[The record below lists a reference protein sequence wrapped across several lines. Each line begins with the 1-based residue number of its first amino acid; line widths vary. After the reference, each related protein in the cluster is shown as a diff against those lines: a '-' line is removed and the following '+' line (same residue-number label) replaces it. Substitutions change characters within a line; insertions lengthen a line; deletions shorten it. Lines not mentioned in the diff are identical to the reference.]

1 MRVEHRNK
9 LLKLGLS
16 LKSVNQE
23 QHVVSVE
30 DVGDFGLV
38 RKRPA
43 SLHNSNERGLQHR
56 LNLVTAVFE
65 TVYEPLLQPFEGL
78 VKR

>member
-1 MRVEHRNK
+1 MRVEQRNE

-16 LKSVNQE
+16 LKLVNQE

-43 SLHNSNERGLQHR
+43 SLNSSNERGLQHR

-65 TVYEPLLQPFEGL
+65 TVYEPLLQPF
-78 VKR
+78 

>member
-1 MRVEHRNK
+1 MRVEQRNE

-16 LKSVNQE
+16 LKLVNQE

-30 DVGDFGLV
+30 DVRDFWLV
-38 RKRPA
+38 RKRLA
-43 SLHNSNERGLQHR
+43 SLHNSNERGLQHH

-65 TVYEPLLQPFEGL
+65 TVY
-78 VKR
+78 